1 MDRFRPTVL
10 VMDGILAVAAVV
22 IAAMWAMNAL
32 SVTDFEHV
40 ARTANRLRAGDVSLG
55 RVLVILC
62 GLTVVVMNVLLLLSP
77 ILFGKYDSYIR
88 WQTNDGEVSLSV
100 PAAEEDLGR
109 AVQMLPSIR
118 DVRVSVYKERK
129 SDDKPIRIFVS
140 CATCEGT
147 RVTDLTEKVREV
159 VKLRL
164 QELVEIHQAPIVQ
177 VCVGRIERTEPK
189 KPIPPKKAKEK
200 EPFESFK
207 GPEYPVDAEN
217 EGIG

>member
-10 VMDGILAVAAVV
+10 VMDGILAVAAVA
-22 IAAMWAMNAL
+22 IAAMWAMNVL
-32 SVTDFEHV
+32 SVADFEAV
-40 ARTANRLRAGDVSLG
+40 ARTANRLRAGEVSLG
-55 RVLVILC
+55 RILVILC

-77 ILFGKYDSYIR
+77 ILFGKYDGYIR

-118 DVRVSVYKERK
+118 DVRVFVYKERK
-129 SDDKPIRIFVS
+129 SEEKPIRIFVS
-140 CATCEGT
+140 CATSEGT

-164 QELVEIHQAPIVQ
+164 QELVEIHQAPILQ
-177 VCVGRIERTEPK
+177 VCVGKIEKTELK
-189 KPIPPKKAKEK
+189 KPVPPKSSEI
-200 EPFESFK
+200 
-207 GPEYPVDAEN
+207 
-217 EGIG
+217 GIRERIRVQTSSR